1 MADKVESRRRFMRIL
16 ADLSICVVWLTPFE
30 GIIDIL
36 EVIGLINLFQSNIQP
51 KNEFLLILLLILWDE

>member
-1 MADKVESRRRFMRIL
+1 MRIL
-16 ADLSICVVWLTPFE
+16 AGLSICVVWLTPFE